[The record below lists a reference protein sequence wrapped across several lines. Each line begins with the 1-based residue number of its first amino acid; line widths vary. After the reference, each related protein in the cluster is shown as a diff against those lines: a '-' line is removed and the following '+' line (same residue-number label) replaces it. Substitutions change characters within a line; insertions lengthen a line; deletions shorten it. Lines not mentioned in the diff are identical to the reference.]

1 MHVNDKRSPFLRL
14 PFPVNFRCLELFDT
28 AEYPT
33 EAVSTFR
40 NGFVISSSRRL
51 STGVMVLLTLRIP
64 VSSGHFRMMQCL
76 GRVVSEQT
84 LKDGKLGYKVEIEGA
99 DLHV

>member
-1 MHVNDKRSPFLRL
+1 
-14 PFPVNFRCLELFDT
+14 LELFDT

-33 EAVSTFR
+33 EAIATFPS
-40 NGFVISSSRRL
+40 GFVISSPRKL
-51 STGVMVLLTLRIP
+51 SMGVTVLLTLRIP
-64 VSSGHFRMMQCL
+64 VSGGYFRLMQCL

-84 LKDGKLGYKVEIEGA
+84 LKDGKTGYKVEIERA